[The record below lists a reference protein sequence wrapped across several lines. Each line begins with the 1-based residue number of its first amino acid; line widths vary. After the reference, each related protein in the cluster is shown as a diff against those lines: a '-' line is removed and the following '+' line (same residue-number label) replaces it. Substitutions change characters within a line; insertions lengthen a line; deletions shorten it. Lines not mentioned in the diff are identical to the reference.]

1 MPMLRK
7 EDFEYELPDERIAR
21 FPLEPRDSSKLLVFD
36 AATEPQISH
45 HIFRELPQFLDSS
58 WRIFFNNTKVIPAR
72 LFFRKD
78 SGALIEIFLLQAL
91 QPAEISQMM
100 QARHRVSW
108 ACAVGNLKRWK
119 NNAVLERELVTEKG
133 KVIFRAFLTDRESQR
148 VYFEWNTDHTFAE
161 IIAKIGEMPL
171 PPYLKREVQAEDI
184 SQYQTVYSQH
194 EGAVAAPTAGLHF
207 TPELIQKLDNQGIKI
222 DYLTLHVGGGTF
234 QPIKTENV
242 LEHPMHS
249 EQVVITRQNIAN
261 LLEGKKI
268 VAVGT
273 TSLRSLESLFWYG
286 MKLEQ
291 NQETIFKIEKLFP
304 YEIPDNEMISLEKSM
319 KNVLAYM
326 DRKQMDTLI
335 GETEIMI
342 IPSYQFRVCEAL
354 ITNFHLPSTTLMM
367 LIGAFVGSKWRE
379 IYASALANDYRFL
392 SFGDGSLL
400 FRTKK

>member
-1 MPMLRK
+1 MLRK

-36 AATEPQISH
+36 SKAESPISH
-45 HIFRELPQFLDSS
+45 HIFRELPQFLDSQ
-58 WRIFFNNTKVIPAR
+58 WQIFFNNTKVIPAR

-78 SGALIEIFLLQAL
+78 SGALIEVFLLQAL

-119 NNAVLERELVTEKG
+119 NQVVLERELETEKG
-133 KVIFRAFLTDRESQR
+133 KAVFRAFLADREAQK
-148 VYFEWNTDHTFAE
+148 VDFEWNTEHTFAE
-161 IIAKIGEMPL
+161 IISQIGEMPL
-171 PPYLKREVQAEDI
+171 PPYLKREVLEEDTK
-184 SQYQTVYSQH
+184 QYQTVYGRH

-207 TPELIQKLDNQGIKI
+207 TPELIQKLDSHGVKI

-249 EQVVITRQNIAN
+249 EQIVITRQNIEN

-268 VAVGT
+268 AVVGT
-273 TSLRSLESLFWYG
+273 TSMRSLESLFWYG
-286 MKLEQ
+286 TKLEQ
-291 NQETIFKIEKLFP
+291 NEEAIFRIEKLFP
-304 YEIPDNEMISLEKSM
+304 YEVPENQHISLKKSM
-319 KNVLAYM
+319 QNVLAYM
-326 DRKQMDTLI
+326 DKKQIDMLA

-367 LIGAFVGSKWRE
+367 LIGAFVGEKWRE
-379 IYASALANDYRFL
+379 IYAEALANDYRFL

-400 FRTKK
+400 FSEKK

>member
-1 MPMLRK
+1 MLRK

-36 AATEPQISH
+36 VRAEPQISH
-45 HIFRELPQFLDSS
+45 HIFRELPQFLDGS
-58 WRIFFNNTKVIPAR
+58 WQIFFNNTKVIPAR

-91 QPAEISQMM
+91 QPSEISQMM
-100 QARHRVSW
+100 QTRQKVSW

-119 NNAVLERELVTEKG
+119 SHAVLERELSTEKG
-133 KVIFRAFLTDRESQR
+133 KVIFRAFLADRVSQK
-148 VYFEWNTDHTFAE
+148 VDFEWNTDHTFAE
-161 IIAKIGEMPL
+161 MIAKIGQMPL
-171 PPYLKREVQAEDI
+171 PPYLKREVQAEDTN
-184 SQYQTVYSQH
+184 QYQTVYSQH

-207 TPELIQKLDNQGIKI
+207 TPDLLQKLHNQGLNI

-249 EQVVITRQNIAN
+249 EQVVITRQNVLN
-261 LLEGKKI
+261 LLAGKKI

-273 TSLRSLESLFWYG
+273 TSMRTLESLFWYG

-291 NQETIFKIEKLFP
+291 NQEALFRIEKLFP
-304 YEIPDNEMISLEKSM
+304 YEIPDNEVISLKKSM
-319 KNVLAYM
+319 QNVLAYM
-326 DRKQMDTLI
+326 DKKQIGTLI

-367 LIGAFVGSKWRE
+367 LVGAFVGEKWRE
-379 IYASALANDYRFL
+379 IYVQALANDYRFL

-400 FRTKK
+400 FRNNS